1 MFFRRRFKV
10 DYKAM
15 ASLVPTSKFDL
26 KIQCMA
32 MAHGNVEE
40 AEKLYN
46 FLAGDLNIPDVTP
59 PAPSVMQQVKESV
72 GSLFGFV
79 KENQNDIMQAYNLIQ
94 SIRTGTPMAAT
105 ETAATGLADLPPLS
119 NVNNS

>member
-1 MFFRRRFKV
+1 
-10 DYKAM
+10 
-15 ASLVPTSKFDL
+15 
-26 KIQCMA
+26 MA

-94 SIRTGTPMAAT
+94 SIRTGTPMAAN
-105 ETAATGLADLPPLS
+105 ENIATGLSDLPPLS